1 MDLEAKAAGLRE
13 AGLRVTRLDPL
24 GSIYFHV
31 PGYERVPLETDPA
44 GNTVIDWSNETY
56 TEENGA
62 SIRLVLWSAKELVS
76 DLFGF
81 EHQHSLLYELQER
94 GWHGHDT
101 HGGFVIV
108 EILDDVYFVSARCFG
123 FEVHIEGDTDH
134 LSELVRARIKKKL
147 ERLRKD
153 ICDIHLQRPGKA
165 LGMITD
171 YIRETGEDLQ
181 QFESEDD
188 D

>member
-1 MDLEAKAAGLRE
+1 M
-13 AGLRVTRLDPL
+13 
-24 GSIYFHV
+24 
-31 PGYERVPLETDPA
+31 PLETDPA
-44 GNTVIDWSNETY
+44 GNTVIDCLSDTY
-56 TEENGA
+56 TEENGT
-62 SIRLVLWSAKELVS
+62 SIRLALWSAKELVS
-76 DLFGF
+76 DLFGL
-81 EHQHSLLYELQER
+81 EHQHSLLYELRER

-108 EILDDVYFVSARCFG
+108 EILDDVYFVDAKCLG
-123 FEVHIEGDTDH
+123 FEVHIQGDIDD
-134 LSELVRARIKKKL
+134 LSEMTRARIKKKL

-153 ICDIHLQRPGKA
+153 VCDIHLQRPGKA
-165 LGMITD
+165 LGTIAD